1 MKQGWV
7 LSLGGVN
14 MEFQARVERMP
25 EGVETLSGCDF
36 LMAGGGKAANVACMA
51 RRLGAR
57 SQLLAHVGDDALGR
71 QALEP
76 LRDVGIELSHVRAIS
91 GEVTAV
97 SMILV
102 RPGGRK
108 TSVLAN
114 NANEVWSQDDVVDA
128 LAAVRTAPEGSVL
141 VADLEVPTRVVS
153 AVVEAARARDFRVVL
168 APSRAERMPED
179 LFRCVDFLTLDH
191 TEAQELCGMDID
203 SEEDAADAG
212 RRLRGRGVGSVCIK
226 LGDGGCVAV
235 TGQEVVRIPPFP
247 VPEVVD
253 RAGAGD
259 AFTGALAIAL
269 LEGQQVRDA
278 VRFATAASSLAIT
291 RNGARQAWPGRA
303 ELERLLARR
312 PGRQEEGTTS

>member
-25 EGVETLSGCDF
+25 EGSETLSGCDF
-36 LMAGGGKAANVACMA
+36 LMAGGGKAANVALLA

-71 QALEP
+71 QTLAS
-76 LRDVGIELSHVRAIS
+76 LRDAGIELNHVRAIS
-91 GEVTAV
+91 GEMTAV

-102 RPGGRK
+102 RAGGQK
-108 TSVLAN
+108 TIVLAN

-128 LAAVRTAPEGSVL
+128 LSAVRAAPEGSVL
-141 VADLEVPTRVVS
+141 VADLEVPALVVS
-153 AVVEAARARDFRVVL
+153 ALVEAARARDFRVVL
-168 APSRAERMPED
+168 APSRVERVPEE
-179 LFRCVDFLTLDH
+179 LFRCVDFLTLEH

-203 SEEDAADAG
+203 SAEEAVEAG
-212 RRLRGRGVGSVCIK
+212 RRLRGRGVGGGCIK

-235 TGQEVVRIPPFP
+235 TGQEVVHIPPFP
-247 VPEVVD
+247 APEVVD
-253 RAGAGD
+253 KAGAGD
-259 AFTGALAIAL
+259 AFAGAFATAL

-278 VRFATAASSLAIT
+278 VRFATAASSLAY
-291 RNGARQAWPGRA
+291 GARQAWPERA
-303 ELERLLARR
+303 ELERLLARG
-312 PGRQEEGTTS
+312 PGVQERRGR